1 MDELELIE
9 SVIGLDA
16 LYDSMLKCIK
26 GVLWK
31 DSVASFFLTENYM
44 MEHTRP
50 NHLNT
55 LRSHHRNQERLRQ
68 WHFETEYFSGA

>member
-16 LYDSMLKCIK
+16 LYDSMMKCVK

-31 DSVASFFLTENYM
+31 DSVASFFLRAGENISK
-44 MEHTRP
+44 
-50 NHLNT
+50 LNRELT
-55 LRSHHRNQERLRQ
+55 NG
-68 WHFETEYFSGA
+68 TYCISGI